1 MMQNFD
7 MSSKTVFTFENLSA
21 VGTEM
26 DLPAW
31 TLHIFIFFLVTA
43 ASAVDSCP
51 PLSNPELGEVSV
63 TEEAGR
69 RHGLQQL
76 LLARAEAA
84 VAEVARDEVARP
96 AEQARQLRGHG
107 RLRLGIVGISNVDT
121 DVEIISISILR
132 WNYDIK

>member
-31 TLHIFIFFLVTA
+31 TLHIFIFFLITA

-107 RLRLGIVGISNVDT
+107 RLGIVGISNVYT
-121 DVEIISISILR
+121 DVEIISISISR

>member
-1 MMQNFD
+1 MILMQNPD
-7 MSSKTVFTFENLSA
+7 VSSETVFTFKNLSA
-21 VGTEM
+21 VGTQM
-26 DLPAW
+26 DLPTR
-31 TLHIFIFFLVTA
+31 TLDIFIFFLLTA
-43 ASAVDSCP
+43 ASAVDSWP
-51 PLSNPELGEVSV
+51 PLSYPELGEVSV
-63 TEEAGR
+63 AEEAGR

-107 RLRLGIVGISNVDT
+107 RPRLGIINVDT
-121 DVEIISISILR
+121 DVEVIQISISR